1 MASPSPDLGSFRV
14 FEAVGR
20 LKNLTRAAQELGMSQ
35 PAVSYQINRLE
46 ECLGT
51 ALFARRSRGVDL
63 LDDGETLLKAVQAA
77 IGAIDEAVGG
87 IRRARQPRMLSVA
100 TDYALATFRL
110 MPTVAAFR
118 DRHPDIDLR
127 IAASSLLPPAGET
140 GPDLGIHFG
149 RREDF
154 PDDATLFEA
163 EEVVPVCSPGWLDR
177 HGPIRHPADLAE
189 ADLLHLET
197 SQDHRWFTWESWLK
211 AAGADLAP
219 DRRGGIVLNTYTMV
233 IEAAMAGQG
242 VALGWRGL
250 VDRSLASGDLVPATP
265 VSLRSDKG
273 YFLMFRRGLD
283 AGTLALAR
291 DLTAMI

>member
-1 MASPSPDLGSFRV
+1 
-14 FEAVGR
+14 
-20 LKNLTRAAQELGMSQ
+20 MSQ

-63 LDDGETLLKAVQAA
+63 LDDGEALLEAVQAA
-77 IGAIDEAVGG
+77 IGAIDEAVDG
-87 IRRARQPRMLSVA
+87 IRRGRRPRTLSVA
-100 TDYALATFRL
+100 TDYALAAFRL

-118 DRHPDIDLR
+118 DRHPDVDLR

-140 GPDLGIHFG
+140 GPDLGIQFG

-154 PDDATLFEA
+154 PEDATLFEA
-163 EEVVPVCSPGWLDR
+163 EEVLPVCSPGWLDR
-177 HGPIRHPADLAE
+177 HGPIAHPADLAE

-197 SQDHRWFTWESWLK
+197 SQDHRWFTWESWLR
-211 AAGADLAP
+211 AAGADLP
-219 DRRGGIVLNTYTMV
+219 PGRRGGIVLNTYTMV

-250 VDRSLASGDLVPATP
+250 IDRSLASGELVPATP

-273 YFLMFRRGLD
+273 YFLTFRRGLD

-291 DLTAMI
+291 DLTAMM

>member
-77 IGAIDEAVGG
+77 IGAIDKAVGG
-87 IRRARQPRMLSVA
+87 IRRARRPRTLSVA

-163 EEVVPVCSPGWLDR
+163 EDVVPVCSPGWLDR
-177 HGPIRHPADLAE
+177 HGPILHPADLAE

-197 SQDHRWFTWESWLK
+197 SQDHRWFTWESWLR
-211 AAGADLAP
+211 AAGAELPP

-233 IEAAMAGQG
+233 IEAAIAGQG

-250 VDRSLASGDLVPATP
+250 VDRCLASGELVPATP
-265 VSLRSDKG
+265 VSLGSDKG

-291 DLTAMI
+291 DLTAMM